1 MRLSLP
7 HLGLVSLLA
16 LSSAA
21 CGDDDVATDAGP
33 LPDAATDTGSVGGF
47 QGACVYTNTFSNE
60 EDCREY
66 TGTAWTMESA
76 ATDCETAWLGQPG
89 VLSSGACSLANE
101 IGRCDIGDIAVDGY
115 VIVSSGDSSACG
127 AAEVACTGFAG
138 GTFVG
143 AASCS
148 SCTPSDEIG
157 QPFIPAFENCQAPLE
172 GEEPGMS
179 EDGEVCTWTIISA
192 STEPGRRYAD
202 YADCDIVRTQRPYYA
217 QSAGVEADPADPR
230 LDDAEFMAEVEWL
243 RGEAES
249 SACTCCHTG
258 SETPEGAA
266 IWDTEGGDIWTDTIS
281 DEALAML
288 GGYTDS
294 AAFGFL
300 PTEENNGFDRS
311 TTGLP
316 TTDRPRLRAFVEA
329 ELGRRD
335 ITPEAAEELEP
346 FAPFFRELIEYEPEA
361 CEDGVGIDEDGM
373 LTWVGGG
380 ARYIH
385 VLAADAQSPGT
396 PPNWDL
402 PEGTIWA
409 FSVPP
414 DEMEMGCGIAYG
426 ELPDAAIQRVPESGA
441 PPALVS
447 GESYYLY
454 VQRDIVLPI
463 ARCLFTAP

>member
-1 MRLSLP
+1 MRLLP
-7 HLGLVSLLA
+7 SSFCLVLTLGLSFA
-16 LSSAA
+16 G
-21 CGDDDVATDAGP
+21 CGDDDGP
-33 LPDAATDTGSVGGF
+33 LDGGSSSPDAADARTSGF
-47 QGACVYTNTFSNE
+47 LGACIYTNTFSDE

-66 TGTAWTMESA
+66 TGTDWTMESA
-76 ATDCETAWLGQPG
+76 ATDCETAWLGRPG
-89 VLSSGACSLANE
+89 VLSAGACNLASE
-101 IGRCDIGDIAVDGY
+101 IGRCDIGDINVDGY

-127 AAEVACTGFAG
+127 SAEVACTAFAG

-143 AASCS
+143 ADSCT

-157 QPFIPAFENCQAPLE
+157 QPFIPAYVDCRPPIS

-179 EDGEVCTWTIISA
+179 EGGEICTWTIISG

-202 YADCDIVRTQRPYYA
+202 YADCDAVRTQRPYYA
-217 QSAGVEADPADPR
+217 QSAGVEADPMDPR
-230 LDDAEFMAEVEWL
+230 LSDSAYMGEVEWL
-243 RGEAES
+243 REQAES
-249 SACTCCHTG
+249 SACSCCHTS

-266 IWDTEGGDIWTDTIS
+266 IWDTEGGDLWVDTIS

-300 PTEENNGFDRS
+300 PSEENNGFDRA
-311 TTGLP
+311 TNGLP
-316 TTDRPRLRAFVEA
+316 TTDRPRLIAFIEA
-329 ELGRRD
+329 ELARRE
-335 ITPEAAEELEP
+335 ITPEQAAELEP
-346 FAPFFRELIEYEPEA
+346 FAPFFRELIEFEPEA
-361 CEDGVGIDEDGM
+361 CEDGIGIDEDGA

-385 VLAADAQSPGT
+385 VLAADSQAPGV

-402 PEGTIWA
+402 PPGTLWA
-409 FSVPP
+409 VSVPP
-414 DEMEMGCGIAYG
+414 DELELGCGIAYG
-426 ELPDAAIQRVPESGA
+426 ELPATAVQRVPESGA

-447 GESYYLY
+447 GESYFLH
-454 VQRDIVLPI
+454 VQRDIALPI